1 MLDTVLPKCAERLR
15 ECQSDDECLA
25 WKIEHRRAI
34 GDLVLAGEGQ
44 PQDEGAGF
52 SATVIRRVCE
62 IRKQVTENC
71 VKIENDIKLTEE
83 LLVTTTALIERSQG
97 LMDNNDSTIA
107 LQNLKNVYNQG
118 LAKSR

>member
-25 WKIEHRRAI
+25 WKIEHRRVI

-52 SATVIRRVCE
+52 SATVISRVCE
-62 IRKQVTENC
+62 IRKQVAENC

-83 LLVTTTALIERSQG
+83 LLAATTAQIERSQG